1 MRQIGIPAA
10 PSRRDRLGGLVED
23 TDMNKAIFALASL
36 MLALAGAAT
45 AQTTTTYQAPTG
57 SVSST
62 MIIGMNLTPS
72 GSATLEPSLPS
83 CYLGSTCTFSGSLL
97 SYSLPDGSTATM
109 GNFSGTFAPLPG
121 VLNGYVVKG
130 HASGVDSLGRPVK
143 VKRAVATM
151 TIVGHSGR
159 GGGETKTYTGGLLA
173 VAN

>member
-1 MRQIGIPAA
+1 MK
-10 PSRRDRLGGLVED
+10 
-23 TDMNKAIFALASL
+23 KAIYLLAALSLAIAS
-36 MLALAGAAT
+36 MAL
-45 AQTTTTYQAPTG
+45 AQTTTTYQASGG
-57 SVSST
+57 SVSSSMVIT
-62 MIIGMNLTPS
+62 MSLTPS

-83 CYLGSTCTFSGSLL
+83 CYLGNTCTFSGSLL
-97 SYSLPDGSTATM
+97 RYALPDGSTATI

-143 VKRAVATM
+143 VKRAIATM

-159 GGGETKTYTGGLLA
+159 GGGETKTFTGGLLA